1 VVYWEFATHTYKI
14 LGVVK
19 GYRPDTA
26 KAVING
32 RQVDTNILIN
42 SGIIVSYSVR
52 HAIDAIEKSLS
63 ITR

>member
-19 GYRPDTA
+19 GYKPDTA
-26 KAVING
+26 TVING
-32 RQVDTNILIN
+32 QQVDTNILIN